1 MTRKVSDI
9 LLNDTDDI
17 DVDSDYNL
25 SDDEDTPLPDL
36 PYESDDFPIL
46 YRAQSYP
53 KGKNYMN

>member
-9 LLNDTDDI
+9 LLNDTDEI

-36 PYESDDFPIL
+36 PYESDDFL
-46 YRAQSYP
+46 FFYRAQSYP